1 MIVLSL
7 IRNGWRDYSSA
18 DHANQKILVC
28 NNFHGMFLALYDK
41 KSKLRISFVDACSVG
56 RRISSSK

>member
-1 MIVLSL
+1 MITLSL

-18 DHANQKILVC
+18 DGANHKVLVC

-41 KSKLRISFVDACSVG
+41 KSKLRLSFVDACAVG
-56 RRISSSK
+56 RRITCSR